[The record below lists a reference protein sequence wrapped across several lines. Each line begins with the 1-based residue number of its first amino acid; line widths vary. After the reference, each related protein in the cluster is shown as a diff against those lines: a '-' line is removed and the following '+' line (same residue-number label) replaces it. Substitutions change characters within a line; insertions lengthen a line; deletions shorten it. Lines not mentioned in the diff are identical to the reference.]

1 MSKPRILIHNGR
13 MIDPDQQIDRVTNVL
28 IEDGHITSYDAPVN
42 GQDIVI
48 DATDKIIAP
57 GLIDVHAELREPG
70 CEEDETI
77 ATGTR
82 AAIAGGF
89 TSIACVPN
97 TEPPLDTQASVE
109 FVRHQSERADNCH
122 VFVLACVSKNRA
134 GEELAEIGSLVEAGA
149 IGFTDADRSLQ
160 NSELLRRALEY
171 CQMFDKPIL
180 NRPESSELTHDGI
193 MHEGQLSM
201 ILGLDGMP
209 TEAEDVMTSRDLRL
223 AEATGGRL
231 HLMGI
236 SSAES
241 VQLIRRAKA
250 RGVRVTAEVCLP
262 NLIWTDQ
269 QLRSFDANFKI
280 NPPLRDDQCREACI
294 AGLVDDTIDV
304 IVSGHVPRASE
315 KKMQELDQAPFG
327 MIGLETALSLLVS
340 HLILPGHLDWNT
352 ALAKLT
358 SHPARILGINKGT
371 LAIGQGAD
379 VVIIDPE
386 AKWTVDPMQ
395 LQSKSI
401 NTPLAGCELT
411 GQVTHVLVSGV
422 VKKAPC

>member
-1 MSKPRILIHNGR
+1 MIHNGR
-13 MIDPDQQIDRVTNVL
+13 MIDPVQQIDRVTNVL
-28 IEDGHITSYDAPVN
+28 IEDGRIASYDAPLN

-57 GLIDVHAELREPG
+57 GLIDIHAELREPG

-109 FVRHQSERADNCH
+109 FVRHQAERADNCH

-134 GEELAEIGSLVEAGA
+134 GEELAEIGSLVKAGA

-231 HLMGI
+231 HLMGV

-241 VQLIRRAKA
+241 VQLIRSAKA

-269 QLRSFDANFKI
+269 QLRSFDANFKV

-294 AGLVDDTIDV
+294 SGLVDGTIDV

-358 SHPARILGINKGT
+358 SQPARILGINKGNPGGWPRCGCRDHRST
-371 LAIGQGAD
+371 SKLDGGSHAAPVEERQHSTWPD
-379 VVIIDPE
+379 V
-386 AKWTVDPMQ
+386 
-395 LQSKSI
+395 
-401 NTPLAGCELT
+401 N
-411 GQVTHVLVSGV
+411 
-422 VKKAPC
+422 